1 MSAGRRDELCALR
14 RCRRVDVGYPPVP
27 RGRPLERDPRGC
39 RDPHLRGCGEREL
52 VTPHLERLHQ
62 AIARALSRQTAL
74 LTAEAVSF
82 LRKWLGLTAGRF
94 AVLMGVRIET
104 IYRWERLGSTQ
115 TMTPAD
121 DHLLKL
127 LVAHNLAD
135 HYPLELLTVT
145 ERRRTPAAIVL
156 VAPGWSAA
164 RSEPDGADPSRST
177 ARPRTG
183 NQRVRG

>member
-1 MSAGRRDELCALR
+1 MNCVRCGAAVESTWGTHRYREAGLSNVILVNVEIRTCVA
-14 RCRRVDVGYPPVP
+14 
-27 RGRPLERDPRGC
+27 
-39 RDPHLRGCGEREL
+39 CGEREL